1 MVGARLPDQR
11 GPVAL
16 TDAALVGDDA
26 QPVDEPDDAQP
37 ATTGAH
43 TGEDGRTEAHGIA
56 PARWVARH
64 RGRRGSSGEAV
75 PDPRWALSL
84 GSQRTPFCT
93 VLLSS
98 VKK

>member
-56 PARWVARH
+56 PARWGCSTHWEERFL
-64 RGRRGSSGEAV
+64 RGG
-75 PDPRWALSL
+75 
-84 GSQRTPFCT
+84 CT
-93 VLLSS
+93 
-98 VKK
+98 